1 MHFEFYDCVVLMI
14 GRKGTGNEVVG
25 RYRKTIDEIKDLLG
39 DRLRHVRV
47 NMIPDFMFQYFVFVT
62 GPGTGCITGTLP
74 LLPGTWYQGGRCK
87 NSNPG
92 SATFY
97 DRTGSES

>member
-1 MHFEFYDCVVLMI
+1 MI

-39 DRLRHVRV
+39 DRLRQVRA

-74 LLPGTWYQGGRCK
+74 GTYYLVPGWYMQKFKPRECNLLRPYR
-87 NSNPG
+87 
-92 SATFY
+92 
-97 DRTGSES
+97 